1 MIEAA
6 LTDDLPKTP
15 AEIVA
20 EAPAD
25 AWMTV
30 DPDQLMLIDTA
41 AGRVAVMLS
50 STMAQGH
57 VAQMKTLVS
66 QRYYDGLSFY
76 RVIDGFVAQGGV
88 LEEERPLGKA
98 EAKLAPEFEEPLPE
112 GAGFA
117 PLGYTDGFA
126 PEAGYIEGMPAGRDP
141 ETETAW
147 LAHCT
152 GAFAYG
158 RENAKD
164 SASTEIYITL
174 QPQRYL
180 DRNLTVAGRVIDGMD
195 AVQRFAR
202 GDRAVN
208 SGVIAKPQNRT
219 PIIRVRMATD
229 LPEARRPSYEVL
241 DTSSDSF
248 AAFIKAT
255 ANRPSEF
262 FYYRPDHADLCQVP
276 IPVRELTAEAAE

>member
-1 MIEAA
+1 MIETA
-6 LTDDLPKTP
+6 LVDEPLKTP
-15 AEIVA
+15 SEIVA
-20 EAPAD
+20 EAPAN
-25 AWMTV
+25 AWVTV
-30 DPDQLMLIDTA
+30 DPEQLMLIDTA

-50 STMAQGH
+50 STMAQDH

-88 LEEERPLGKA
+88 LEETRELGAAKA
-98 EAKLAPEFEEPLPE
+98 KMQPEFEEPLPE
-112 GAGFA
+112 GAVFTS
-117 PLGYTDGFA
+117 LGYKDGFA
-126 PEAGYIEGMPAGRDP
+126 PEAGFIGNMPAGQDP
-141 ETETAW
+141 ETGTAW

-158 RENAKD
+158 REDARD

-195 AVQRFAR
+195 AVQRFPR

-208 SGVIAKPQNRT
+208 MGIIGKPENRT
-219 PIIRVRMATD
+219 KIFRVRMVID
-229 LPEARRPSYEVL
+229 LPEDRRPSYEVM
-241 DTSSDSF
+241 DTSSASF
-248 AAFIKAT
+248 AAYVRSN
-255 ANRPSEF
+255 ANRPSGF
-262 FYYRPDHADLCQVP
+262 FYYRPDHADLCQLT
-276 IPVRELTAEAAE
+276 IPVREVPA